1 MKKTL
6 YLIIILLLTI
16 MLSACELNIPDQDIK
31 DEDINP
37 GVIDKED
44 EEKCDHIWDDGL
56 IEEFDGFN
64 YNVKTCTICGEINKE
79 LVGPV
84 TNKYV
89 LDVKRGGLHLYEKL
103 EKSYEPNELIQ
114 IKLNPQV
121 NLVYKVFID
130 ETELQIKEYK
140 KDYWLYEFIMPEKDV
155 QLVVYTEQIS
165 VIFNNEYIPV
175 VISKNSDYTFKQSKP
190 ILIDNNILIV
200 DNMNKLNIHEIP
212 VEEGMF
218 NFLSDQSIYDE
229 QYTNIIDEI
238 RLQEKVYIAY
248 QDKDQIPCF
257 QGEYYNVYYFIKIE
271 NKIIYIPV
279 VKHLNGD
286 EIICDA
292 MYTLIKSY
300 TDRLFFD
307 QRISYFM
314 TSPLVENSDCA
325 YIINNVDEFREFY
338 LKYKDSLKEI
348 ENYDIYKERYDDFY
362 FSNNQLFVFVF
373 NIKHDDKPY
382 KILSGILNK
391 DVIEYASRDW
401 YIATKGAPATQFIM
415 IDYRLNNNQVKKV
428 SLSYYGNVLEA
439 NAFE

>member
-31 DEDINP
+31 DEDINL

-64 YNVKTCTICGEINKE
+64 YNVKTCTICGETNKE

-84 TNKYV
+84 INKYV
-89 LDVKRGGLHLYEKL
+89 LEVKRGGLHLYEKL
-103 EKSYEPNELIQ
+103 ENSYEPNKLIQ

-165 VIFNNEYIPV
+165 AIFDNEYIPV
-175 VISKNSDYTFKQSKP
+175 VISKNNDYTFKQSKP
-190 ILIDNNILIV
+190 ILINNNILIV
-200 DNMNKLNIHEIP
+200 DDMNKLNIHEIP

-218 NFLSDQSIYDE
+218 NFLSNQSIYDE

-238 RLQEKVYIAY
+238 RLQEKVFVAY
-248 QDKDQIPCF
+248 QDKEQIPCY

-300 TDRLFFD
+300 TNRLFFD

-338 LKYKDSLKEI
+338 IKYKDSLKEI

-382 KILSGILNK
+382 KILSGVLNK
-391 DVIEYASRDW
+391 DVIEYTCRDW
-401 YIATKGAPATQFIM
+401 YLATKGAPATQFIM

-439 NAFE
+439 NTLE